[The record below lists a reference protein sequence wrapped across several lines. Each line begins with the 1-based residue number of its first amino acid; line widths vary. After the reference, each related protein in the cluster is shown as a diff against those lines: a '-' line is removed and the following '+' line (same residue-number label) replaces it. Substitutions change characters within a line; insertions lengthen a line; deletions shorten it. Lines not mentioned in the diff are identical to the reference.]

1 MASWR
6 RPVTIASTTLA
17 ALFFSS
23 PHNFQSKA
31 ADSPTMPHGDFSD
44 AAAFTCAAVGG
55 ATI

>member
-1 MASWR
+1 MAS
-6 RPVTIASTTLA
+6 T
-17 ALFFSS
+17 LFFSS
-23 PHNFQSKA
+23 PNNFQSKA